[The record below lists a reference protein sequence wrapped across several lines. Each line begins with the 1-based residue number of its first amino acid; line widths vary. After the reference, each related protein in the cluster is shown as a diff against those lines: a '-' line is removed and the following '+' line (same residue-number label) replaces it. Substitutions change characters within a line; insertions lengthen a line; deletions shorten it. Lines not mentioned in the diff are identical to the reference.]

1 MRRGGGTD
9 AGVRR
14 LPTANQKQECQDTE
28 DTSNYKMCVM
38 PLFLTLPYLHIYA
51 SFPDKY
57 GSLIFRSRFAAIS
70 KKKESLQKVLF
81 CQCVAIYF
89 HYSSIPI

>member
-9 AGVRR
+9 AGARR
-14 LPTANQKQECQDTE
+14 STTANQKQECQDTE

-51 SFPDKY
+51 SFPDTYK
-57 GSLIFRSRFAAIS
+57 SLI
-70 KKKESLQKVLF
+70 KN
-81 CQCVAIYF
+81 QC
-89 HYSSIPI
+89 SIWQSQDTHSIQTSPLKHITSGK